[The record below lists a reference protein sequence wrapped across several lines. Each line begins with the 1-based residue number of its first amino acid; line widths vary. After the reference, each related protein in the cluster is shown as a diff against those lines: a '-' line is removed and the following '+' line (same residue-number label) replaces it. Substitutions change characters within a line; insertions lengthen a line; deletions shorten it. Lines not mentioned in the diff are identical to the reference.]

1 MNKMTRRCVAISFDT
16 AIFNDLKQYLK
27 SDEIKLKIIAPTEF
41 LNTTQV
47 SSDDTF
53 INLVTK
59 DFNLREQ
66 ISEHMSL
73 LKCKRFSFVHKTAC
87 VDGATI
93 EGGCF
98 VYPNV
103 TAYPSA
109 TIEQDVIIQANS
121 RISHNVRIQSGVFIG
136 GLVNI
141 SGSSNIGK
149 FVKLYPS
156 CNVTDKIS
164 VTDHATIGTGT
175 TLRKNI
181 TESGTYS
188 KLSDKLKKIN

>member
-1 MNKMTRRCVAISFDT
+1 MNKMTRSCVAISFDT
-16 AIFNDLKQYLK
+16 AIFNDLKHYLK
-27 SDEIKLKIIAPTEF
+27 SDEIELKIIEPPEF
-41 LNTTQV
+41 LNITES
-47 SSDDTF
+47 SSDTTF

-59 DFNLREQ
+59 DFGLREQ
-66 ISEHMSL
+66 ISEHMTK
-73 LKCKRFSFVHKTAC
+73 LKCDRFNFIHNTAC

-93 EGGCF
+93 GSGCF

-103 TAYPSA
+103 TVYPNA
-109 TIEQDVIIQANS
+109 TIEEDVIIQANS
-121 RISHNVRIQSGVFIG
+121 RISHNVKIQSGVFVG

-141 SGSSNIGK
+141 SGSSTIGK

-156 CNVTDKIS
+156 CNITDKTS
-164 VTDHATIGTGT
+164 VTDYVTIGTGT

>member
-1 MNKMTRRCVAISFDT
+1 MTHRYVAISFDT

-27 SDEIKLKIIAPTEF
+27 SDEIELKNIDPTEF
-41 LNTTQV
+41 LNTTQF

-59 DFNLREQ
+59 DFDLRKQ
-66 ISEHMSL
+66 ISDHMSKS
-73 LKCKRFSFVHKTAC
+73 KCERLSFVHKTAC
-87 VDGATI
+87 VDGAI
-93 EGGCF
+93 INDGCF

-103 TAYPSA
+103 TVYPNA
-109 TIEQDVIIQANS
+109 TVEQDVIIQANS
-121 RISHNVRIQSGVFIG
+121 RISHNVRIQRGVFIG

-141 SGSSNIGK
+141 SGSSTIGK

-156 CNVTDKIS
+156 CNITDKIS
-164 VTDHATIGTGT
+164 VADYVTIGTGT

>member
-1 MNKMTRRCVAISFDT
+1 MKKMTRSCVAISFDT
-16 AIFNDLKQYLK
+16 KIFNDLKQYLK
-27 SDEIKLKIIAPTEF
+27 SDEIELKINDPTEF
-41 LNTTQV
+41 LNTTQF

-53 INLVTK
+53 INLVIK

-66 ISEHMSL
+66 ISEHMTR
-73 LKCKRFSFVHKTAC
+73 LKCDRFSFVHRTAC
-87 VDGATI
+87 VDGAI
-93 EGGCF
+93 INDGCF

-103 TAYPSA
+103 TVYPNA
-109 TIEQDVIIQANS
+109 TVEQDVIIQANS
-121 RISHNVRIQSGVFIG
+121 RISHNVRIQRGVFIG

-141 SGSSNIGK
+141 SGSSTIGK

-156 CNVTDKIS
+156 CNITDKIS
-164 VTDHATIGTGT
+164 VADYVTIGTGT

-188 KLSDKLKKIN
+188 KLSDKIKKIN